1 MGYYTV
7 GQAIVQLHV
16 ASIRAQRGF
25 PGTLM
30 PHLTGA
36 VAAVSVHKDEPD
48 KTTLVADICAPMS
61 MGVYACEDLAKKV
74 AQVWTEAGG
83 ACTYGDRRF
92 DGQSGLYQM
101 SVYGTW
107 TAPEKTEE

>member
-1 MGYYTV
+1 MGYTV
-7 GQAIVQLHV
+7 GQAIFKLLQAEV
-16 ASIRAQRGF
+16 RAQRGY

-36 VAAVSVHKDEPD
+36 VAAVNIHKEEPEG
-48 KTTLVADICAPMS
+48 TTLVAEICAPMS

-74 AQVWTEAGG
+74 SEVWTEAG
-83 ACTYGDRRF
+83 ASCSYGNHRF
-92 DGQSGLYQM
+92 DGQSGLYKM

-107 TAPEKTEE
+107 VNQTAETGE